1 MNESEKQFSV
11 TRAAPS
17 TSGRAQ
23 NQILISSNMRGIHY
37 GNLFKMRFP
46 VG

>member
-11 TRAAPS
+11 TRVASSA
-17 TSGRAQ
+17 SGRAT
-23 NQILISSNMRGIHY
+23 NQILINSNTRGIYY